1 MARKAERIRQVAL
14 LFVEGDTEEE
24 FYKCLL
30 TRYLANAPKAVI
42 NLHGNSNIHRKILS
56 GADVFLQKHKD
67 CSVRIYCCI
76 DREGRDHN
84 PPLDIVALRDSLRAD
99 RDFSRVLS
107 ADAIVATQ
115 MIESWYFHDI
125 EGIFKFLKVPR
136 SERNPAKFTP
146 PEKFTHIHLAR
157 LFERYG
163 KVYIKGRKSANF
175 INNLD
180 LAKIHAGCAEL
191 RNGLELIVR
200 QAGTWERVLVEGRL
214 SSLL

>member
-1 MARKAERIRQVAL
+1 MVRKAERNRQVAL

-24 FYKCLL
+24 FYKYLL
-30 TRYLANAPKAVI
+30 TSYLPNAPKAIV

-67 CSVRIYCCI
+67 CFVRIYCCI
-76 DREGRDHN
+76 DRESRDHN
-84 PPLDIVALRDSLRAD
+84 PPLDIDALRDSLRAD

-107 ADAIVATQ
+107 ADTIIATQ

-125 EGIFKFLKVPR
+125 GGIFKFLKVPH
-136 SERNPAKFTP
+136 SERNPAKFAP

-175 INNLD
+175 INHLD
-180 LAKIHAGCAEL
+180 LEKIHNDCAEL
-191 RNGLELIVR
+191 RNGLELIVK
-200 QAGTWERVLVEGRL
+200 QAGVWERVL
-214 SSLL
+214 